1 MKEIKSVK
9 KEVIET
15 ELVAITC
22 NCCAKRHESRTCYDE
37 ELANFHSFEVEGVYG
52 SEYPQ
57 DLDRIS
63 FSLCSDCLQAF
74 TATFKVEPTIED
86 CLDNGE

>member
-1 MKEIKSVK
+1 MKEIKFVK
-9 KEVIET
+9 KEVIEP

-22 NCCAKRHESRTCYDE
+22 NCCAKQFKVPEHGGYE
-37 ELANFHSFEVEGVYG
+37 ELANFHDFEVEGDYG

-63 FSLCSDCLQAF
+63 FTLCSNCLQEF
-74 TATFKVEPTIED
+74 TATFKVKPTIED
-86 CLDNGE
+86 CSGL